1 MDESVLR
8 QIVDEVLRE
17 VARGGFEDTAARE
30 GYDKLLVVGDM
41 SGVPAKMRQ
50 DYEVLPI
57 DDYMTNRNVH
67 RYQGIIITGLT
78 LTQLSDIAQGRDGS
92 PESCAVVNAL
102 LAGINVCMTESAL
115 PHRKYAGKSSSRMY
129 QVIENNVRLIQTY
142 GVKMLGK
149 DPAFTVQAPAR
160 PPKYQAPP
168 IQVPGGSARPNNDCL
183 ITEGIAL
190 QMIAGGAKQVTVDE
204 CAIITPSAWDIFNR
218 NDVEVQ
224 RQ

>member
-1 MDESVLR
+1 MDEKLLR

-17 VARGGFEDTAARE
+17 VGRGGFEDQSARE
-30 GYDKLLVVGDM
+30 GYAKLLVIGDVAD
-41 SGVPAKMRQ
+41 VPAKMRQ
-50 DYEVLPI
+50 DYQLLPV
-57 DDYMTNRNVH
+57 DDYMANRNVH
-67 RYQGIIITGLT
+67 RYQGIVITALT

-102 LAGINVCMTESAL
+102 LAGINVCMTEGAL

-149 DPAFTVQAPAR
+149 DPAITVQAPAR

-168 IQVPGGSARPNNDCL
+168 IKVPGGSARPNSDCL

-190 QMIAGGAKQVTVDE
+190 QMIAGGARQVTVSE

-218 NDVEVQ
+218 NDVEVL

>member
-1 MDESVLR
+1 MDEKLLK
-8 QIVDEVLRE
+8 QIVDEVLKE
-17 VARGGFEDTAARE
+17 VARGGFEDSSVRE

-41 SGVPAKMRQ
+41 ADVPAKMRQ
-50 DYEVLPI
+50 DYQLLPV
-57 DDYMTNRNVH
+57 DDYMANRNVH
-67 RYQGIIITGLT
+67 RYQGIVITALT

-102 LAGINVCMTESAL
+102 LAGINVCMTEGAL

-142 GVKMLGK
+142 GVKLLGK
-149 DPAFTVQAPAR
+149 DPASVVQAPAR

-168 IQVPGGSARPNNDCL
+168 IQVPGGSARPNSDCL

-190 QMIAGGAKQVTVDE
+190 QMIAGGARQVTVSE

-218 NDVEVQ
+218 NDVEVL

>member
-1 MDESVLR
+1 MNEAVLK
-8 QIVDEVLRE
+8 QIVDAVLRE
-17 VARGGFEDTAARE
+17 IGSGGFEDETSRE
-30 GYDKLLVVGDM
+30 GYARLLVVGDPAQ
-41 SGVPAKMRQ
+41 VPAKMQ
-50 DYEVLPI
+50 KDYDVLPI
-57 DDYMTNRNVH
+57 DDYIANRNVH
-67 RYQGIIITGLT
+67 RYQGIVITALT

-102 LAGINVCMTESAL
+102 LAGIGVCMTEGAL

-149 DPAFTVQAPAR
+149 DPASVVQAPAR

-168 IQVPGGSARPNNDCL
+168 IQVPGGSARPNSDCL

-190 QMIAGGAKQVTVDE
+190 QMIAGGAKQVTVSE

-218 NDVEVQ
+218 NDVEVL

>member
-1 MDESVLR
+1 MDEKLLK
-8 QIVDEVLRE
+8 QIVDEVLKE
-17 VARGGFEDTAARE
+17 VARGGFEDSSARE

-41 SGVPAKMRQ
+41 ADVPAKMRQ
-50 DYEVLPI
+50 DYQLLPI
-57 DDYMTNRNVH
+57 DDYMANRNVH
-67 RYQGIIITGLT
+67 RYQGIVITALT

-102 LAGINVCMTESAL
+102 LAGIGVCMTEGAL

-142 GVKMLGK
+142 GVKLLGK
-149 DPAFTVQAPAR
+149 DPASVVQAPAR

-168 IQVPGGSARPNNDCL
+168 ILVPGGSARPNSDCL

-190 QMIAGGAKQVTVDE
+190 QMIAGGARQVTVSE

-218 NDVEVQ
+218 NDVEVL

>member
-1 MDESVLR
+1 MDEKLLK
-8 QIVDEVLRE
+8 QIVDEVLKE
-17 VARGGFEDTAARE
+17 VARGGFEDSSARE

-41 SGVPAKMRQ
+41 ADVPAKMRQ
-50 DYEVLPI
+50 DYQLLPI
-57 DDYMTNRNVH
+57 DDYMANLHEH
-67 RYQGIIITGLT
+67 RYQGIVITALT

-102 LAGINVCMTESAL
+102 LAGIGVCMTEGAL

-142 GVKMLGK
+142 GVKLLGK
-149 DPAFTVQAPAR
+149 DPASVVQAPAR

-168 IQVPGGSARPNNDCL
+168 IQVPGGSARPNSDCL

-190 QMIAGGAKQVTVDE
+190 QMIAGGARQVTVSE

-218 NDVEVQ
+218 NDVEVL

>member
-1 MDESVLR
+1 MDEKLLK
-8 QIVDEVLRE
+8 QIVDEVLKE
-17 VARGGFEDTAARE
+17 VARGGFEDSSARE

-41 SGVPAKMRQ
+41 ADVPAKMRQ
-50 DYEVLPI
+50 DYQLLPV
-57 DDYMTNRNVH
+57 DDYMANRNVH
-67 RYQGIIITGLT
+67 RYQGIVITALT

-102 LAGINVCMTESAL
+102 LAGIGVCMTEGAL

-142 GVKMLGK
+142 GVKLLGK
-149 DPAFTVQAPAR
+149 DPASVVQAPAR

-168 IQVPGGSARPNNDCL
+168 IQVPGGSARPNSDCL

-190 QMIAGGAKQVTVDE
+190 QMIAGGARQVTVSE

-218 NDVEVQ
+218 NDVEVL